1 VTGCLGVGQQA
12 QIPLRCASPLD
23 VWLHFWRRPSP
34 FAGLMAYGERSDS
47 AVGAAGSAPDRP
59 RPLTTPFAISQLGQL
74 KPRLIGAVSQVFDPS
89 AQQHREPGARVRAA
103 LPDRVRRLKDER
115 HPPALVGA
123 RRRATDDGAHRARQC
138 AGAGAVGR
146 IHRRRPA
153 VGELD
158 RRRRRSE
165 YSQSSATQTEP
176 AAARCSSSSQP
187 GSGAPDQRGARGRQL
202 AGARHQLA
210 CSESGATAAWA
221 TIVDPPVRITGA
233 RRVSHRQPA
242 QRGWSSGRPPRPQC
256 PLGTGVEL

>member
-1 VTGCLGVGQQA
+1 MSGCTFGV
-12 QIPLRCASPLD
+12 D
-23 VWLHFWRRPSP
+23 RRR

-47 AVGAAGSAPDRP
+47 AVGAAGSAPHRP

-187 GSGAPDQRGARGRQL
+187 GSGAPR
-202 AGARHQLA
+202 
-210 CSESGATAAWA
+210 
-221 TIVDPPVRITGA
+221 PA
-233 RRVSHRQPA
+233 RRSRPA
-242 QRGWSSGRPPRPQC
+242 TRWRSSPTGSLRRAARPPCGP
-256 PLGTGVEL
+256 PPSTPPSG